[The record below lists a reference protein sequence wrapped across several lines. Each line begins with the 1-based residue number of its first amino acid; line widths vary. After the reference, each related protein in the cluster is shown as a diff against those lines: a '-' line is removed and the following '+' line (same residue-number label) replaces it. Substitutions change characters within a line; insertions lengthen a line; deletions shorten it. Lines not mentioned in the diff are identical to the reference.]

1 MLYYLFEDGD
11 FLKKIKSFLSIV
23 FALLILSS
31 CAEKQNAL
39 LDLEKEITQSE
50 NFSFETE
57 CTEYSNDVKTISY
70 TVTNTCD
77 EQLGFSTYE
86 FELQYKTNN
95 GWKEVAF
102 KKDTSFFS
110 LATILNPSETIKDE
124 IQLDEYYY
132 LPLTPGEYRIVKD
145 SFVSNVFKIN

>member
-1 MLYYLFEDGD
+1 M
-11 FLKKIKSFLSIV
+11 KKIKSFLSIV

-39 LDLEKEITQSE
+39 LDLDKEIIQSE

-57 CTEYSNDVKTISY
+57 YNEYSNDVKTISY
-70 TVTNTCD
+70 TITNICD

-86 FELQYKTNN
+86 FELQYKTDE

-102 KKDTSFFS
+102 KKDMSFFA
-110 LATILNPSETIKDE
+110 LATILNPGETIKDE

-145 SFVSNVFKIN
+145 SFVSNVFKVN